1 MRSVFVK
8 RPLRRPAWLLIWLP
22 ALLMTIAIAF
32 ESTSTFSAHNTSSFL
47 RPIVERLV
55 GPLRDSTWESVHHLF
70 RKSGHFGGYG
80 FLCLMYL
87 RGWLLT
93 FSQKAWS
100 LGRWRLRGCGLA
112 VASTF
117 AVASLDEWH
126 QTFLPS
132 RTGLFSDVL
141 LDTSG
146 GLVMCGLAWLLLFRR
161 SREL

>member
-8 RPLRRPAWLLIWLP
+8 RPLRRAAWLLIWLP
-22 ALLMTIAIAF
+22 AFLMTIAIAV

-47 RPIVERLV
+47 RPIVERVV
-55 GPLRDSTWESVHHLF
+55 GPLRDATWEHLHHLL
-70 RKSGHFGGYG
+70 RKSGHFAGYG

-93 FSQKAWS
+93 FSQRRWS
-100 LGRWRLRGCGLA
+100 PGSWRLRCCAFA

-146 GLVMCGLAWLLLFRR
+146 GLVMCGLVWLLLFRR
-161 SREL
+161 SQEL